1 MKCYHQMPAKTQQT
15 EVQTM
20 MQIIIVKRLRVDFDS
35 DRKNAQHSHLPKN
48 AHITQLISSLL
59 NYFAHLICMQF
70 MKINMQLMKIK
81 LDYFFF
87 KKLIKKKKGNIPIKT
102 SESWKTKLLS

>member
-1 MKCYHQMPAKTQQT
+1 MPAKTRQT

-48 AHITQLISSLL
+48 VHITQLISSLL

-81 LDYFFF
+81 LDAFFF
-87 KKLIKKKKGNIPIKT
+87 FFLRNSSKRKKVISLL
-102 SESWKTKLLS
+102 KLLNLGRQNY